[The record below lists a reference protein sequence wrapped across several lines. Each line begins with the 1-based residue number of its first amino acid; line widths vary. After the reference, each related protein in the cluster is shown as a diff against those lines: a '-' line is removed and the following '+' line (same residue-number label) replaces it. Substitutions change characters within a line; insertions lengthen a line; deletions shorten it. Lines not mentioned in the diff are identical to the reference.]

1 MKNIFKLLFASLF
14 IVNFS
19 CHDSENVIDGVL
31 DYETGAILRTISVD
45 NAVLNSSDPNSAFV
59 ATVEEQDEADGAL
72 LSEIRVNAMFR
83 DLTPENGTTEASA
96 FVYSI
101 PASETVTGPVGLPRA
116 TVNMTFGAAASA
128 MGLSASDY
136 NPGDVVV
143 VQLEVVL
150 TDGRSYGPDSAAGII
165 TGGFFSSP
173 FQYNALLTCSPAPGT
188 YTVHMYDNYGD
199 GWQTGDYSQ
208 GLSVDMDGVITQVAM
223 CSQWGTYEFDCVPT
237 SDGYFAIATVDV
249 PVGTE
254 SATWNWPGDQYGE
267 IGFIVLGPDGSVA
280 FSTGTVLTDGSGS
293 YGDGFL
299 ADDGFGTAPV
309 GLLPVAV
316 CAE

>member
-1 MKNIFKLLFASLF
+1 MKNIFKLLFASMF

-19 CHDSENVIDGVL
+19 CHDSQNVIDEVL

-45 NAVLNSSDPNSAFV
+45 NAVLNSSDPNSAFI
-59 ATVEEQDEADGAL
+59 ATVEEQDEADGGL

-83 DLTPENGTTEASA
+83 DFSPENGTTEAEA

-101 PASETVTGPVGLPRA
+101 PASETTVGPVGLPRA

-128 MGLSASDY
+128 MGLSPADY
-136 NPGDVVV
+136 SPGDVVV
-143 VQLEVVL
+143 VKLEVVL
-150 TDGRSYGPDSAAGII
+150 TDGRVFGADSAAGII

-208 GLSVDMDGVITQVAM
+208 GLSVDIDGTVVQVAM
-223 CSQWGTYEFDCVPT
+223 CSQWGDYEFTCTPT
-237 SDGYFAIATVDV
+237 SDGYFAVDTVEI

-267 IGFIVLGPDGSVA
+267 IGLIIVGPGGEIAYS
-280 FSTGTVLTDGSGS
+280 SGTFLSDGSGP

-299 ADDGFGTAPV
+299 AADGFGAVGV

>member
-1 MKNIFKLLFASLF
+1 MKNIFKLLFVSLF
-14 IVNFS
+14 VVNFS

-31 DYETGAILRTISVD
+31 DYEAGAILRTISVD
-45 NAVLNSSDPNSAFV
+45 NAVLNSSDPSSAFI

-83 DLTPENGTTEASA
+83 DFSPEDGTTEAEA

-101 PASETVTGPVGLPRA
+101 PASETTVGPVGLPRA
-116 TVNMTFGAAASA
+116 NINMTFGDAVSA
-128 MGLSASDY
+128 MGLTSADY
-136 NPGDVVV
+136 NPGDVIVV
-143 VQLEVVL
+143 KLEVVL
-150 TDGRSYGPDSAAGII
+150 TDGRTFGPESGTGVIS
-165 TGGFFSSP
+165 GGFFASP

-208 GLSVDMDGVITQVAM
+208 GLSVDIDGTIVQVAM
-223 CSQWGTYEFDCVPT
+223 CSQWGDYEFTCTPT
-237 SDGYFAIATVDV
+237 QDGYFAVATVDI
-249 PVGTE
+249 PAGTE
-254 SATWNWPGDQYGE
+254 SATWSWPGDQYGE
-267 IGFIVLGPDGSVA
+267 IGLIIVGPGGEIAYS
-280 FSTGTVLTDGSGS
+280 SGTFLSDGSGP

-299 ADDGFGTAPV
+299 ADDGYGAVSV

>member
-1 MKNIFKLLFASLF
+1 MKNIFKLLFASLL
-14 IVNFS
+14 VFS
-19 CHDSENVIDGVL
+19 VSCSDSDLTINEVL
-31 DYETGAILRTISVD
+31 DAEQGAILRTISVD
-45 NAVLNSSDPNSAFV
+45 NAVLNSSDPNSALI

-83 DLTPENGTTEASA
+83 DFSPEDGTTEAEA

-101 PASETVTGPVGLPRA
+101 PASETTVGPVGLPRA
-116 TVNMTFGAAASA
+116 TINMTFGDAVGA
-128 MGLSASDY
+128 MGLSSSDY
-136 NPGDVVV
+136 NPGDVIVV
-143 VQLEVVL
+143 KLEVVL
-150 TDGRSYGPDSAAGII
+150 TDGRTFGPESGTGVIS
-165 TGGFFSSP
+165 GGFFASP

-208 GLSVDMDGVITQVAM
+208 GLSVDMDGTVVQVAM
-223 CSQWGTYEFDCVPT
+223 CSQWGTYDFECTPT
-237 SDGYFAIATVDV
+237 SDGYFAIATVDI
-249 PVGTE
+249 PAGTE

-267 IGFIVLGPDGSVA
+267 IGIIVLAPDGSVA
-280 FSTGTVLTDGSGS
+280 WSSGTFLADGSGS

-299 ADDGFGTAPV
+299 ADDGFGAVPV
-309 GLLPVAV
+309 GLLPIAV

>member
-1 MKNIFKLLFASLF
+1 MKNIYKLLFASLL
-14 IVNFS
+14 IFS
-19 CHDSENVIDGVL
+19 VSCSDSDNTIDEIL
-31 DYETGAILRTISVD
+31 NAEQGAILRTISVD

-72 LSEIRVNAMFR
+72 LSEIRVNAEFR
-83 DLTPENGTTEASA
+83 DLTPENGTVEASA

-101 PASETVTGPVGLPRA
+101 PASETYVGDVGLPRA
-116 TVNMTFGAAASA
+116 DIVMTFGDASTA
-128 MGLSASDY
+128 LGLNSGDY

-143 VQLEVVL
+143 VKLEVVL
-150 TDGRSYGPDSAAGII
+150 TDGRVFGADSAAGII
-165 TGGFFSSP
+165 TGGYFSSP

-208 GLSVDMDGVITQVAM
+208 GLSVDMDGVVTHVAM
-223 CSQWGTYEFDCVPT
+223 CSQWGTYEFDCTPT
-237 SDGYFAIATVDV
+237 TDGYFAIATVDV
-249 PVGTE
+249 PTGTQ

-267 IGFIVLGPDGSVA
+267 IGLIIVGPGGEIAYS
-280 FSTGTVLTDGSGS
+280 SGTFLADGSGP

-299 ADDGFGTAPV
+299 ADDGYGAVGV

>member
-1 MKNIFKLLFASLF
+1 MKNIFKLLFASLLVF
-14 IVNFS
+14 SVS
-19 CHDSENVIDGVL
+19 CHDSDLTVNEVL
-31 DYETGAILRTISVD
+31 DAEQGAILRTISVD

-72 LSEIRVNAMFR
+72 LSEIRVNALFR
-83 DLTPENGTTEASA
+83 DLSPEDGTVEASA

-101 PASETVTGPVGLPRA
+101 PASDTYIGDVGLPRA
-116 TVNMTFGAAASA
+116 DINMTFGAAAA
-128 MGLSASDY
+128 ALGLNPGDY

-150 TDGRSYGPDSAAGII
+150 TDGRVYGPDSAAGII
-165 TGGFFSSP
+165 TGGYFSSP
-173 FQYNALLTCSPAPGT
+173 FQYNALLTCSPAAGT

-199 GWQTGDYSQ
+199 GWQTGDYNQ
-208 GLSVDMDGVITQVAM
+208 GLSVNIDGTIVQVAM
-223 CSQWGTYEFDCVPT
+223 CSQWGTYVFPCTPT
-237 SDGYFAIATVDV
+237 NDGYFAVDTVEI
-249 PVGTE
+249 PEGTQ

-267 IGFIVLGPDGSVA
+267 IGLIIVGPGGEIAYS
-280 FSTGTVLTDGSGS
+280 SGTFLADGSGP

-299 ADDGFGTAPV
+299 ADDGYGAVGV

>member
-83 DLTPENGTTEASA
+83 DLTPENGTTEAEA

-128 MGLSASDY
+128 MGLAADDY
-136 NPGDVVV
+136 SPGDVVV
-143 VQLEVVL
+143 VKLEVVL
-150 TDGRSYGPDSAAGII
+150 TDGRSYGADSAAGII

-208 GLSVDMDGVITQVAM
+208 GLSVDIDGTIVQVAM
-223 CSQWGTYEFDCVPT
+223 CSQWGDYEFACTGT

-249 PVGTE
+249 PAGTE

-267 IGFIVLGPDGSVA
+267 IGFIVLGPDGTVA
-280 FSTGTVLTDGSGS
+280 FSTGTFLSDGSGS

-299 ADDGFGTAPV
+299 ADDGFGVAPV

-316 CAE
+316 CAQ

>member
-1 MKNIFKLLFASLF
+1 MKNIIKLLFASLF

-83 DLTPENGTTEASA
+83 DLTPENGTTEAEA

-128 MGLSASDY
+128 MGLAAGDY

-143 VQLEVVL
+143 VKLEVVL
-150 TDGRSYGPDSAAGII
+150 TDGRSYGADSAAGII

-199 GWQTGDYSQ
+199 
-208 GLSVDMDGVITQVAM
+208 
-223 CSQWGTYEFDCVPT
+223 
-237 SDGYFAIATVDV
+237 
-249 PVGTE
+249 
-254 SATWNWPGDQYGE
+254 
-267 IGFIVLGPDGSVA
+267 
-280 FSTGTVLTDGSGS
+280 
-293 YGDGFL
+293 
-299 ADDGFGTAPV
+299 
-309 GLLPVAV
+309 
-316 CAE
+316 